1 MVTRHSTLDT
11 ISNNLFTNIERLGT
25 RDLLSYE
32 QLSYDT
38 ILTSIQS
45 NNTLPLSVNSLFDR
59 LLSRHGLNL
68 TSSLQI
74 LIELYIRWL
83 TKNSNNFCIQLK
95 KKLVGSFIYLSD
107 LFPSSQQLSNLYDL
121 CDEYFHTWFD
131 KDDLMISLIS
141 YSLCKSDI
149 LFGQA
154 TKEYNELYIHLIER
168 NYKLIT
174 KTHAYASCLFL
185 LESHEVDL
193 NLYDILLSLIKD
205 DNLTQKIISISLER
219 LLIVG
224 QYDKNDIWR
233 LYECSITIIRQ

>member
-25 RDLLSYE
+25 RDLLSYG

-224 QYDKNDIWR
+224 QYGKNDIWR

>member
-224 QYDKNDIWR
+224 QYGKNDIWR